1 MFSHLFIALLLS
13 TTQINSEELQKL
25 YTEDTEIDYSDLVV
39 DVHGYKVPTRTAF
52 RGWMLLNH
60 AEDKVMKIGKQLRD
74 AGITR
79 SMPLH
84 LILLQGTDWVM
95 SNTTLFTLPNAK
107 HLPNMIRTLTF
118 IQTHIEPEI
127 GVVIPVSGERTDLYN
142 QQAGGALRSKHLEFC
157 ALDLV
162 PASDISRPDLHKK
175 LKTIHAKVGPKHNV
189 GLGLYSGVRFHID
202 TCGYRSW

>member
-1 MFSHLFIALLLS
+1 MYSHLFIALLLS
-13 TTQINSEELQKL
+13 TTQPHSEELQKL
-25 YTEDTEIDYSDLVV
+25 YTEETEINYDDLVV
-39 DVHGYKVPTRTAF
+39 DVHGYKLPTRAAF
-52 RGWMLLNH
+52 RGWVLLNH
-60 AEDKVMKIGKQLRD
+60 AEEKVTKIGHQLRD
-74 AGITR
+74 AGVTK

-95 SNTTLFTLPNAK
+95 SNTTLFSLPNAK
-107 HLPNMIRTLTF
+107 HLPNMIRTLKF

-142 QQAGGALRSKHLEFC
+142 QQAGGALQSKHLEFC

-162 PASDISRPDLHKK
+162 PASDISRKDLHKK
-175 LKTIHAKVGPKHNV
+175 LKAIHAKVGQKNEV

-202 TCGYRSW
+202 TCGFRSW